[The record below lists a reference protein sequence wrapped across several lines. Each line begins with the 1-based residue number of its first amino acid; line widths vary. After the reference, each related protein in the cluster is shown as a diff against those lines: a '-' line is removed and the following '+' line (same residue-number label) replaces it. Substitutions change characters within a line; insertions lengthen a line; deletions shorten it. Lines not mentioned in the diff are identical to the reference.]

1 MGFNP
6 ITMGVIAGGA
16 NLIGGAMDR
25 KAAKSQAADQNKFRQ
40 ANLQQAMG
48 IVQPAYQ
55 DAQSGMIEGYG
66 RAGQIQ
72 QENLNRN
79 AGLLAQSY
87 MPQAQQYQ
95 AGNMAAQ
102 QSIVD
107 SLPQMRAALLGGKM
121 PQTMRAQALP
131 IDQNALQGIL
141 NPQTQ
146 QFPTTQKFQNI
157 RGPG

>member
-1 MGFNP
+1 MQ
-6 ITMGVIAGGA
+6 
-16 NLIGGAMDR
+16 
-25 KAAKSQAADQNKFRQ
+25 KSLDM
-40 ANLQQAMG
+40 L
-48 IVQPAYQ
+48 QPAYQ
-55 DAQSGMIEGYG
+55 DAQSGIIEGYG
-66 RAGQIQ
+66 RSGDIQ

-79 AGLLAQSY
+79 AGLMAQSY

-102 QSIVD
+102 QSIID
-107 SLPQMRAALLGGKM
+107 SLPQMRSALLGGRM
-121 PQTMRAQALP
+121 PETMRAQSIP

-146 QFPTTQKFQNI
+146 QFPSTQQFRDI

>member
-1 MGFNP
+1 MGFDP

-25 KAAKSQAADQNKFRQ
+25 KAAKGQAADQNKFRQ

-72 QENLNRN
+72 QDNFNRN
-79 AGLLAQSY
+79 TGLLSQSF
-87 MPQAQQYQ
+87 MPQAQMYQ

-102 QSIVD
+102 QTIMD

-121 PQTMRAQALP
+121 PQTMRAQSLP

-141 NPQTQ
+141 NPQAQ
-146 QFPTTQKFQNI
+146 QFPTTQKFQDI
-157 RGPG
+157 RGIG